1 MSSTLAVVGTPLEN
15 IKSFAPFD
23 VVKVWSGQVTSDAS
37 GGAVLF
43 DFSLLV
49 SGVAKHLY
57 LLQAEISSDDT
68 ALEGDR
74 WNIQRS
80 VSPEWT
86 TSPRIT
92 TGRSIVQLPLMGK
105 ETNASSHALVSDLPI
120 VPMYLGQVQSAGT
133 SLLRARVSTNTNGQI
148 HSCSFL
154 VGEATEFIHA
164 PPNTWPLYS

>member
-15 IKSFAPFD
+15 IKRFTPFD
-23 VVKVWSGQVTSDAS
+23 VVKAWSGQLTSDAS
-37 GGAVLF
+37 GGGVFF

-57 LLQAEISSDDT
+57 LLQSEISSNDT
-68 ALEGDR
+68 ALDNQR

-80 VSPEWT
+80 VNPQWT

-92 TGRSIVQLPLMGK
+92 TGQSIIQLPNMSL
-105 ETNASSHALVSDLPI
+105 EDNASALSITHELPI
-120 VPMYLGQVQSAGT
+120 LPMYLGQVQSAGT
-133 SLLRARVSTNTNGQI
+133 SLLRARISTNNNGKI

-164 PPNTWPLYS
+164 PPTTWPLYT